1 MKTCP
6 YCGKEYVDSLRPEK
20 QLKECPF
27 CQTNF
32 ETGLPPKPKFD
43 GGVVAV
49 LLFGLFVF
57 AIPFILCLLATG
69 SLDYMDGTGAAF
81 HIAGLAICLFTIY
94 KYGNRVALY
103 NTALNNPKE
112 YVSQVTAARKEDEEK
127 TQKEIAERKEKL
139 ARLPACPICGSK
151 EYVERI
157 SNTDRSVE
165 VAVWGLGASSVGKQ
179 FECRMNLT
187 KRRNRFLGCEGYG
200 NLTHFIVQNIRIV
213 QNKRLMLLCIS
224 LDVLL
229 LIFALYLRKL
239 CVSCC
244 FSRKKV
250 WHFFELAGDY
260 WSFVVKK

>member
-127 TQKEIAERKEKL
+127 TQKEIAERKERL

-179 FECRMNLT
+179 FECRKCLHAFNADSPTPAVVEDPVEEL
-187 KRRNRFLGCEGYG
+187 RRY
-200 NLTHFIVQNIRIV
+200 
-213 QNKRLMLLCIS
+213 K
-224 LDVLL
+224 LL
-229 LIFALYLRKL
+229 LDEGIITQDEFDE
-239 CVSCC
+239 
-244 FSRKKV
+244 KKKQV
-250 WHFFELAGDY
+250 LGL
-260 WSFVVKK
+260 